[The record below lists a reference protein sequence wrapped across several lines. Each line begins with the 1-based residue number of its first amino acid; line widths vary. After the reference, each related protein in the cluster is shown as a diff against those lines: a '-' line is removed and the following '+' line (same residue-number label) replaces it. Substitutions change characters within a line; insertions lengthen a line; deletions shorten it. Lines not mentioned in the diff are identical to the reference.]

1 MKKINYKKVIKNYK
15 NKKIKWIKKNKIYK
29 KKNNNW
35 QMKLI
40 K

>member
-29 KKNNNW
+29 KKNNN
-35 QMKLI
+35 
-40 K
+40 